1 MDSASELEW
10 ELAEGSRLHW
20 ASWDDEYVVF
30 DEGSGNTHLLD
41 FLTAEVL
48 KALEQSRGA
57 VPALIERVAARLD
70 LDPDADLERRIREV
84 VERFREAGLVEP
96 TLS

>member
-1 MDSASELEW
+1 MDSDLEW
-10 ELAEGSRLHW
+10 ELAAGSRLHW
-20 ASWDDEYVVF
+20 VSWDDEYVVF

-48 KALEQSRGA
+48 KALEQARGA
-57 VPALIERVAARLD
+57 VPALVGRVATRLD
-70 LDPDADLERRIREV
+70 LDADADLERRIREV

>member
-1 MDSASELEW
+1 MDSASDPEW

-20 ASWDDEYVVF
+20 VSWDDEHVVF

-48 KALEQSRGA
+48 KVLEQSRGA
-57 VPALIERVAARLD
+57 VPALVGRVAARLD
-70 LDPDADLERRIREV
+70 LDPDADLERRIREA
-84 VERFREAGLVEP
+84 VERFREAGLVES